1 MDCTEIG
8 FESPTFTLP
17 TVTSL
22 VGFLFIQL
30 VTIFY
35 KFKKIDEN
43 DLFFAVRDG
52 YPVTALHTLIIPKR
66 HILSF
71 FELNQS
77 EQGGLYTFL
86 DKQKKIIITEDPS
99 VSAFNIGIND
109 GPEAGRSVDHL
120 HIHLIPRRKGDMDN
134 PRGGVRGVIPEKQ
147 KYVKKDEII

>member
-1 MDCTEIG
+1 M
-8 FESPTFTLP
+8 
-17 TVTSL
+17 TSS
-22 VGFLFIQL
+22 
-30 VTIFY
+30 IFY

-71 FELNQS
+71 FELNEI
-77 EQGGLYTFL
+77 EQGELFSFL
-86 DKQKKIIITEDPS
+86 EKQKKSIVNEDTS

-109 GPEAGRSVDHL
+109 GPDAGRSVDHL

-147 KYVKKDEII
+147 KYERREGII